1 MESRPQKLAKLTTLR
16 KSIPHCSKS
25 ALHKILHY
33 VKEQGVPDMIYP
45 HQMAEGCQEVIQNMS
60 AYGPLIAHHKVM
72 AKTGVEKTISLV
84 NLLSWIHG
92 AFKAGGGFYALLK
105 QTMNKCDSA
114 LSLCLYADEITP
126 GNVLANQPT
135 RKLWAIYATIKEFGC
150 AIQNESAW
158 ITLGLVRSSIVS
170 SLDGHLS
177 QVFAVLLNS
186 IFNNPCANVTDLG
199 LQLQEPG
206 GGQPC
211 PKRLKL
217 QVGFFIMDGQAAK
230 FAWSTKGDAGSRF
243 CQHCANVFQLAAD
256 DVNDEENGHMSE
268 VSKYTHFSQLH
279 LVESHEI
286 FQSWDRMSARHGAT
300 SKQEFAM
307 WEQAAGLSYSP
318 YSLLAKQDLRHVLR
332 PADQNCWDWMH
343 CLLSNGVVNI
353 AAFKWLEVLGEWE
366 LLHGYV
372 QKFVLP
378 KAFNTIQLKTILDS
392 KRLPKHRAHGKI
404 NATASELLTLC
415 SVLAHFARTVCV
427 PANVHI
433 QETNLFWPWFC
444 FWICYKLLGM
454 AKFDL
459 QT

>member
-286 FQSWDRMSARHGAT
+286 F
-300 SKQEFAM
+300 K
-307 WEQAAGLSYSP
+307 AGTE
-318 YSLLAKQDLRHVLR
+318 
-332 PADQNCWDWMH
+332 C
-343 CLLSNGVVNI
+343 
-353 AAFKWLEVLGEWE
+353 
-366 LLHGYV
+366 
-372 QKFVLP
+372 
-378 KAFNTIQLKTILDS
+378 
-392 KRLPKHRAHGKI
+392 
-404 NATASELLTLC
+404 
-415 SVLAHFARTVCV
+415 
-427 PANVHI
+427 
-433 QETNLFWPWFC
+433 
-444 FWICYKLLGM
+444 LLGM
-454 AKFDL
+454 GPHPSKSL
-459 QT
+459 QCGSKQLACPILLTAFWQSKTPDMC